1 MSTQTAP
8 STPSAPS
15 ALVDELKSLRE
26 RVMGISESVIST
38 ADGLLVA
45 ADTATVHPE
54 SASALSAAML
64 GLGRRTAAEVGL
76 GGLRDVVTRCN
87 GGYVVV
93 LAIGEQALLMVLG
106 DEGLDVAGLHREA
119 PASIRRL
126 GGLLGVAPAL

>member
-1 MSTQTAP
+1 MSSQTSPA
-8 STPSAPS
+8 
-15 ALVDELKSLRE
+15 ALVDELKSLRD

-45 ADTATVHPE
+45 ADTAAVHPE

-93 LAIGEQALLMVLG
+93 LAIGEQALLMILG
-106 DEGLDVAGLHREA
+106 DEGLDIAGLHREA
-119 PASIRRL
+119 PATIQRL
-126 GGLLGVAPAL
+126 SELLGMVPAVEV

>member
-1 MSTQTAP
+1 MSSQTSPA
-8 STPSAPS
+8 
-15 ALVDELKSLRE
+15 ALVDELKSLRD

-45 ADTATVHPE
+45 ADTAAVHPE

-93 LAIGEQALLMVLG
+93 LAIGEQALLMILG
-106 DEGLDVAGLHREA
+106 DEGLDIAGLHREA
-119 PASIRRL
+119 PATIQRL
-126 GGLLGVAPAL
+126 GELLGMVPAL